1 MEGAGESND
10 STAIRKDPEF
20 AFSVFWANTP
30 IEKYRP
36 FT

>member
-10 STAIRKDPEF
+10 STAIRKDPGF
-20 AFSVFWANTP
+20 AFSMFWANTS
-30 IEKYRP
+30 IEKYRL